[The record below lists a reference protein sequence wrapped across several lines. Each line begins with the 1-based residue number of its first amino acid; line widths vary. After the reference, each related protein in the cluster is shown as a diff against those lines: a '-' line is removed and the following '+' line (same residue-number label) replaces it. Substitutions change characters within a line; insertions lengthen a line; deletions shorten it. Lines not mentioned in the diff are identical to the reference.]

1 MAGPPTA
8 VVDASVA
15 AKWFLPERDSE
26 AALALRDEH
35 VAGRIRLVAPA
46 LLPYETANAL
56 RYHPQVGSGFLAD
69 HIADL
74 FALAIRFDPVS
85 EVSLENAVAAA
96 YRTGLTVHDAS
107 YLALAEH
114 LDCPLVTADGVQ
126 LEVSGGRGRHVRDWS
141 SPRP

>member
-26 AALALRDEH
+26 AVLALRDEH

-56 RYHPQVGSGFLAD
+56 RYHPQVGSGFLAV

-85 EVSLENAVAAA
+85 DLSLAQAVETA
-96 YRTGLTVHDAS
+96 YQTGLTVYDVCYIS
-107 YLALAEH
+107 SEEH
-114 LDCPLVTADGVQ
+114 LDCPLLTADETQ
-126 LEVSGGRGRHVRDWS
+126 LEASGPRGRQVRDWPS
-141 SPRP
+141 EGL